1 MKVSDF
7 KEHLIKFQQKLEE
20 HSSLYSNS
28 LERGIPDLPV
38 RNIEELKS
46 QTRWLSR
53 KLGYLRPYLY
63 RFKSNWLMYT
73 PATGV
78 QWDALK
84 SAVAI
89 NDTAAIKGSSID
101 SVISELDI
109 IIGQLESLDPED
121 DIPEDSSKPIKP
133 GMEYDKVVLAYL
145 DRLHPYINESCS
157 ELFLDSHY
165 TQAIEEAVKAVF
177 EYIRKKTK
185 LKIDGEDLINQV
197 FSTSKPL
204 LSFGDLND
212 QNILNEQIGFMKM
225 LKGFYK
231 GVRNPLAHTQGK
243 KEIMIKA
250 FEYLVMASLFCRR
263 IDETKEVGQELLTNY
278 S

>member
-7 KEHLIKFQQKLEE
+7 KEHLINFQQKLEE
-20 HSSLYSNS
+20 YSSLYSKY
-28 LERGIPDLPV
+28 LDHRVPDIPV

-46 QTRWLSR
+46 QARWLSR
-53 KLGYLRPYLY
+53 RLGYLKPYLY
-63 RFKSNWLMYT
+63 RFKRNWTIYR
-73 PATGV
+73 PAIGV
-78 QWDALK
+78 QWNVLD
-84 SAVAI
+84 SAVTLNVTSVIKAHSI
-89 NDTAAIKGSSID
+89 N
-101 SVISELDI
+101 SVISELDK
-109 IIGQLESLDPED
+109 IIGHLESLDPED

-145 DRLHPYINESCS
+145 DRLHPYIKKSCS

-185 LKIDGEDLINQV
+185 LKLDGEDLINKV

-204 LSFGDLND
+204 LSFGGLND

-263 IDETKEVGQELLTNY
+263 IDETKKIGQELLTD
-278 S
+278 